1 MSAINANPRHVSGNP
16 YEHKTEIMNEILT
29 TNGVTIL
36 IALIAGLI
44 ALHQVKLNIISSAR
58 IKWIEDLREILSLY
72 CSELENCSKAKL
84 DFEDELI
91 KNRGSAS
98 VREKYFQPYTISSNE
113 VLKLQSKSFLYLNSK
128 DPKQKEIEEL
138 MRKNSLLLHDI
149 HKNHRDEIFENIQ
162 KIISLAKE
170 VFAVELVKSKSLFK
184 I

>member
-1 MSAINANPRHVSGNP
+1 MAETLI
-16 YEHKTEIMNEILT
+16 
-29 TNGVTIL
+29 TNSVTIL
-36 IALIAGLI
+36 IALMAGLI

-72 CSELENCSKAKL
+72 SSELENCSKVKL
-84 DFEDELI
+84 DFEDEL
-91 KNRGSAS
+91 KHKGKTET

-113 VLKLQSKSFLYLNSK
+113 VLKLQSKAFLYLNSK

-138 MRKNSLLLHDI
+138 IRKNSLLLHDMN
-149 HKNHRDEIFENIQ
+149 KDHRDEIFENIQ

-170 VFAVELVKSKSLFK
+170 VFNLELVKSKSLFK